1 MAEVVVEAQTRIINL
16 FVLSIKFK
24 TLTAFKQNQVKQS
37 VDFTQLKRYTETVLN
52 KSGFKKIFVDDKIES

>member
-1 MAEVVVEAQTRIINL
+1 MAEIVVEAQTRIINL